1 MQDCQ
6 RRQGRSTLHFIIKTK
21 ISQPF
26 FSEKVDLFVVL
37 YYAIYEVKTMKKIVV
52 ASNNKGKIREFRQ
65 ILSSYEVLSL
75 ADCNVN
81 VDVEETGKTFEENA
95 LIKAKAIYE
104 IVKVPVISDDSGLVV
119 DALDG
124 APGVYSARYAGE
136 EHNDEANN
144 ALLLKNLQDK
154 ADRSA
159 KFVSAVVY
167 YDGERTLVG
176 KGEVKG
182 YILHE
187 KHGDA
192 GFGYDPLF
200 FSVEINK
207 CFGEA
212 TAEEKNSVSHRYR
225 AICDLVKQL

>member
-1 MQDCQ
+1 
-6 RRQGRSTLHFIIKTK
+6 
-21 ISQPF
+21 
-26 FSEKVDLFVVL
+26 
-37 YYAIYEVKTMKKIVV
+37 MKKIVI

-65 ILSSYEVLSL
+65 ILKDYDVLSL
-75 ADCNVN
+75 ADCNIN

-104 IVKVPVISDDSGLVV
+104 IIKVPVISDDSGLVV
-119 DALDG
+119 NSLGG

-154 ADRSA
+154 SDRSA

-167 YDGERTLVG
+167 YDGEKTLVG
-176 KGEVKG
+176 NGEVKG
-182 YILHE
+182 YILQE
-187 KHGDA
+187 KQGNA

-200 FSVEINK
+200 FSTELNK

-212 TAEEKNSVSHRYR
+212 TAEEKNSVSHRFR
-225 AICDLVKQL
+225 AISDLVKQL